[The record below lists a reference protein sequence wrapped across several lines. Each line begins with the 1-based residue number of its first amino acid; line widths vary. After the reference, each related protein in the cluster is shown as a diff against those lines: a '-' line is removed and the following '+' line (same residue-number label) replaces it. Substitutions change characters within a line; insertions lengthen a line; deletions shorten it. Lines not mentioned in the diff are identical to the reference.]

1 MIIFI
6 FIFGLVIGSFLNSV
20 VFRLH
25 KKQTF
30 LVRRSYCP
38 KCKHELGSADLVP
51 LLSFLIQK
59 GRCRYCRAKI
69 SWQYPLVELAAGIIF
84 VLAFLK
90 YFSPILLLQPQNWD
104 QEIIYFFRDLFYI
117 SILIIFFVY
126 DLKYYLISDKVVA
139 VFLIS
144 FVAINSVLI
153 AAGWQSVGSFLNLA
167 IAALAGGLF
176 FLIQILISKGKWVG
190 GGDVRLG
197 LVMGL
202 MLGWP
207 GLAVALFI
215 AYTSGAVVGIV
226 LLFSKIK
233 KMKSM
238 IPFGPFLALGTFV
251 ALLYGERILEWYWRD
266 LGLFLLK

>member
-1 MIIFI
+1 
-6 FIFGLVIGSFLNSV
+6 
-20 VFRLH
+20 
-25 KKQTF
+25 
-30 LVRRSYCP
+30 
-38 KCKHELGSADLVP
+38 LGSADLVP

-84 VLAFLK
+84 VLVFLK

-126 DLKYYLISDKVVA
+126 DLKYYLVSDKVVA
-139 VFLIS
+139 VFLIFS
-144 FVAINSVLI
+144 IAMNLILI
-153 AAGWQSVGSFLNLA
+153 AVGWQSIGSFLNLA

-207 GLAVALFI
+207 GIITALFI
-215 AYTSGAVVGIV
+215 AYTSGAIIGVIL
-226 LLFSKIK
+226 LLFKIK
-233 KMKSM
+233 KMQSM
-238 IPFGPFLALGTFV
+238 IPFGPFLAFGTFI
-251 ALLYGERILEWYWRD
+251 ALLYGERIIEWYLKD
-266 LGLFLLK
+266 FSLFLLK